1 MARKLVRLELDI
13 DRLLHAKA
21 LAWDWMMETV
31 TEYPGMEKQFKE
43 LLDCAYENTEPSK
56 GYK

>member
-1 MARKLVRLELDI
+1 MARKLVKLDI
-13 DRLLHAKA
+13 TRLLHAKA

-31 TEYPGMEKQFKE
+31 TEYPEMEKQFKE